1 MISLRSELWSRDWK
15 GQITNHLPLRE
26 LDKKKKKEEEEGR
39 EKETQRLLFLETTR
53 LVFHQEYYHRYDE
66 AIQVSSEIVDR
77 RYIHRIP
84 VSGKYYE
91 IYYEKY

>member
-26 LDKKKKKEEEEGR
+26 LDKKKERRRRRRER

-66 AIQVSSEIVDR
+66 AIRVSSEIVDR
-77 RYIHRIP
+77 RHIHRIS
-84 VSGKYYE
+84 VSGKYY
-91 IYYEKY
+91 YGKY

>member
-1 MISLRSELWSRDWK
+1 MIGK
-15 GQITNHLPLRE
+15 GRLQIICRYE
-26 LDKKKKKEEEEGR
+26 SSIKKKKKEEEEGR

-91 IYYEKY
+91 EILIILFA